1 MPGPA
6 IRPLATASLATAS
19 LAAVAAF
26 PVLVATLNLIQRGD
40 GYDAGRQA
48 VSELALGRDGWL
60 MALAFTA
67 LGVGTALLGR
77 LIHRTQRGVVVPA
90 LLSIAGALSLV
101 SAVCH
106 TDRTGAPPT
115 LHGQIHNLAGIAT
128 FAAMLLAMAICSVRF
143 RRQPRWRPLAIPSL
157 ALTALGLAG
166 FFLVP
171 VLGDP
176 HFGLAQRILIGS
188 FVAWMLAAAGHG
200 RRTTGTSATQ
210 VQPQKRGA
218 GLSL

>member
-1 MPGPA
+1 VPGPA

-26 PVLVATLNLIQRGD
+26 PILVTALNLVQRGD
-40 GYDAGRQA
+40 GYDAGHQA

-67 LGVGTALLGR
+67 LGVGTALLGGLMR
-77 LIHRTQRGVVVPA
+77 RTDRGVVVPA

-101 SAVCH
+101 SAVCR
-106 TDRTGAPPT
+106 TDRAGAPST
-115 LHGQIHNLAGIAT
+115 LHGQIHDLAGIAT
-128 FAAMLLAMAICSVRF
+128 FGAMLLAMAICSVRF
-143 RRQPRWRPLAIPSL
+143 RREPRWRPFAILSL
-157 ALTALGLAG
+157 ALTVVGVAG

-176 HFGLAQRILIGS
+176 HFGIAQRILIGS

-200 RRTTGTSATQ
+200 RRITGMPDMQ
-210 VQPQKRGA
+210 IQPHQRGA
-218 GLSL
+218 DVSL